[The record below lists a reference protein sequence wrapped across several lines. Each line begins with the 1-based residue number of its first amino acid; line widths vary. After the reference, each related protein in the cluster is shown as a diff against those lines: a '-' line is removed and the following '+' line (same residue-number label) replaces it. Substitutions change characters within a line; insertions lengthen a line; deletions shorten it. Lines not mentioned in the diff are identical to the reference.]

1 MNDAA
6 IVTFTCFGLLFVV
19 GLLATI
25 IYVIVGTMRQV
36 DDYSE
41 V

>member
-6 IVTFTCFGLLFVV
+6 IVTFTVFGLLFVV
-19 GLLATI
+19 GLLAVI
-25 IYVIVGTMRQV
+25 IYVIAGTMEQRN
-36 DDYSE
+36 DYEE